1 MSKER
6 EQHLLQQQWQV
17 LVESHFSPLCVFKS
31 QKRGTSVHHCV
42 FSKVRREESNICCNI
57 SDKCWLKATQHS
69 WSWTCVSPPNIMMQK
84 LRWRILHR
92 PFLVFF
98 FTFSFQ
104 LVSLS
109 LFLWFSVFLFLH
121 NSTQRWPPWSLFTF
135 RKQEIPAPGSSP
147 RSQHGWPKQ
156 CIGEDSSSKVALKA
170 CCST

>member
-1 MSKER
+1 MSIRSDYQK
-6 EQHLLQQQWQV
+6 LM
-17 LVESHFSPLCVFKS
+17 FKC
-31 QKRGTSVHHCV
+31 QKRESNICCNSSDRCWLKATFLHCV

-147 RSQHGWPKQ
+147 RSQHG
-156 CIGEDSSSKVALKA
+156 
-170 CCST
+170 